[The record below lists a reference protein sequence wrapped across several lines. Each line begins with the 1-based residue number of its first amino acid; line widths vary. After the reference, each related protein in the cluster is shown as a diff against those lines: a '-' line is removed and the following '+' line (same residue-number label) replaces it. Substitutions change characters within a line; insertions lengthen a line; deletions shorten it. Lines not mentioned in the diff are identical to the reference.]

1 VETAGLPHRRAGL
14 VLAGTLLCWS
24 LAQNSLWGVSGRIGL
39 TQAHLSE
46 VTVGAVF
53 AVALG
58 TGLVGV
64 IGAGA
69 LGSRLGRAVPIGA
82 GTALIAGC
90 IVLSASAHD
99 LRTFATGEIAWNT
112 LYPIVLSYVLGLAAS
127 LDPRGRW
134 AVLVG
139 SASSLGTAAGPLAGS
154 VLSARAGFPAMGAIL
169 AVGLVV
175 IAVPMTGVALY
186 TGRRR
191 VQVSQII
198 EIPVETIPLE
208 TPAPHIY
215 DTTPAA

>member
-1 VETAGLPHRRAGL
+1 
-14 VLAGTLLCWS
+14 
-24 LAQNSLWGVSGRIGL
+24 
-39 TQAHLSE
+39 
-46 VTVGAVF
+46 
-53 AVALG
+53 
-58 TGLVGV
+58 
-64 IGAGA
+64 
-69 LGSRLGRAVPIGA
+69 
-82 GTALIAGC
+82 
-90 IVLSASAHD
+90 
-99 LRTFATGEIAWNT
+99 
-112 LYPIVLSYVLGLAAS
+112 
-127 LDPRGRW
+127 
-134 AVLVG
+134 
-139 SASSLGTAAGPLAGS
+139 